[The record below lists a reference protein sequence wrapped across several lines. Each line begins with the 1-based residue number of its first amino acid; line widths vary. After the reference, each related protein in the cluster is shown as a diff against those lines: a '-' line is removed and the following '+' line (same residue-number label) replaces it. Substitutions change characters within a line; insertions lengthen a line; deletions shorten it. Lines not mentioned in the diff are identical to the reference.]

1 VIDTHC
7 HLLHGLDDGPAT
19 LEEAVLLARA
29 LVADGIEHALCTP
42 HYSRLWAPTTEAT
55 RARLDELLPALER
68 ASVPLRLDLAAE
80 VGPGHA
86 VTSPLEELTARAIGG
101 RYLLVEIQADTPL
114 AFFGSILERLTECSL
129 LPAFAHPERA
139 RGLARHQGALDEARE
154 AGALVQ
160 VVAPSLLG
168 RWGAGTAETAWRLLD
183 HGRVDLIAS
192 DTHGLRKRRVH
203 LREAGELVARRLGEA
218 VRDQLTRD
226 GPKRMLAGS

>member
-19 LEEAVLLARA
+19 VEEAVLLARA
-29 LVADGIEHALCTP
+29 LVADGIEQALCTP
-42 HYSRLWAPTTEAT
+42 HYSRLWAPSSEETG
-55 RARLDELLPALER
+55 ARFAELKPALEQ
-68 ASVPLRLDLAAE
+68 ASVPLEVGLAAE

-86 VTSPLEELTARAIGG
+86 VTAPLEELKARAIGG
-101 RYLLVEIQADTPL
+101 RYLLVEVQADTPL
-114 AFFGSILERLTECSL
+114 AFFGSVLERLAECNL
-129 LPAFAHPERA
+129 VPVFAHPERA
-139 RGLARHQGALDEARE
+139 RGLRRHPAAVDEPRA

-168 RWGAGTAETAWRLLD
+168 RWGSGTAETGWRLLD
-183 HGRVDLIAS
+183 HGRVDLLAS

-218 VRDQLTRD
+218 VRDQLTRER
-226 GPKRMLAGS
+226 PQRMLAGS

>member
-7 HLLHGLDDGPAT
+7 HLLHGLDDGPST

-29 LVADGIEHALCTP
+29 MVADGIEHALCTP
-42 HYSRLWAPTTEAT
+42 HYSRLWAPSTEEAG
-55 RARLDELLPALER
+55 ARFGELKPALER
-68 ASVPLRLDLAAE
+68 ALVPLRVDLAAE

-86 VTSPLEELTARAIGG
+86 VSAPLEELSARAIGG
-101 RYLLVEIQADTPL
+101 RYLLVEVQADTPL
-114 AFFGSILERLTECSL
+114 GFFGSVLERLSECGL

-139 RGLARHQGALDEARE
+139 RGLARHPAALDEPRA

-192 DTHGLRKRRVH
+192 DTHGLRRRRVH
-203 LREAGELVARRLGEA
+203 LREACELVARRLGVA
-218 VRDQLTRD
+218 VRDQLSRER
-226 GPKRMLAGS
+226 PARILAVS